1 MSRAYVCQSSS
12 DIGCVLTTA
21 DFEQTHQHS
30 SDEKLIL
37 GTGRLFVR
45 NLAFVTT
52 EADLRS
58 HFSTFGPLEEVH
70 LPVSSQTGQPL
81 GTAFILFR
89 DPADA
94 LGAFK
99 TLDKTTF
106 QGRLLHVLPGRAK
119 HGQEVKMEGVLD
131 GKVLGK
137 VAVGKGEVKKGI
149 EAKRKEES
157 ARGVN
162 WATLYMNVSQLRLT
176 TRSCNSDS

>member
-1 MSRAYVCQSSS
+1 M
-12 DIGCVLTTA
+12 
-21 DFEQTHQHS
+21 
-30 SDEKLIL
+30 L

-70 LPVSSQTGQPL
+70 LPVSNQTGSPL

-89 DPADA
+89 DPSDA
-94 LGAFK
+94 LGAYK

-119 HGQEVKMEGVLD
+119 PGQEVNMDGVLD

-137 VAVGKGEVKKGI
+137 VNTGKGEVKKGI

-162 WATLYMNVSQLRLT
+162 WATLYMNVSPPTSALIIIRWVVGSVGTDQFSRAMQWRRLWP
-176 TRSCNSDS
+176 RVWASRNRNC